1 MVKIK
6 LSLLFLVS
14 FYIFSL
20 FFSVPLV
27 ASSSVEELTTSKNKE
42 VSVSYTVLYND
53 DGNRGIVYRVSSFV
67 DYQIGYVFAIVY
79 QCEDNRLEAFFS
91 STSPSLIDDKE
102 TTYLIS
108 PNVCLGSEIKS
119 MRGGLYVE
127 KYKIYI

>member
-1 MVKIK
+1 
-6 LSLLFLVS
+6 
-14 FYIFSL
+14 
-20 FFSVPLV
+20 VPLV